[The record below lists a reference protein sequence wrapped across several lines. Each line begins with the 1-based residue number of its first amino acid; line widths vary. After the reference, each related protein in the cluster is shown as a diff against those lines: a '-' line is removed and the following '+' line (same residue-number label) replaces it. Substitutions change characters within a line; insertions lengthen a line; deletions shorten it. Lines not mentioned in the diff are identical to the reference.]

1 MRMSNRQ
8 SGTSPLPYGKV
19 VPCRWRSLWLR
30 QDAQSLLELALVL
43 PIFVAL
49 ACYAVDFGYFFLVAA
64 SLSSSARTSIE
75 YSVQG
80 FPSVAQ
86 SPLPATSSVAALLLE
101 DLSSLVNSATVTS
114 VELCSTAN
122 GASGA
127 VTCTSSGASTLSYV
141 PDTDPESPLFHLQRV
156 DVVYAIS
163 PPIPLT
169 FPGGVLNLIPTQFHR
184 MVEMRSVGP

>member
-1 MRMSNRQ
+1 MRINNRN
-8 SGTSPLPYGKV
+8 SGTTLSLNREDLP
-19 VPCRWRSLWLR
+19 PRWRVLWLR

-43 PIFVAL
+43 PVFVAL

-64 SLSSSARTSIE
+64 SLSSSVRTSIE

-86 SPLPATSSVAALLLE
+86 SSLPVTSSVAALLLE
-101 DLSSLVNSATVTS
+101 DLSSLANSATVTS

-122 GASGA
+122 NTNGA
-127 VTCTSSGASTLSYV
+127 VTCASSGASTLSYA

-169 FPGGVLNLIPTQFHR
+169 FSGGVLNLVPTQFHR
-184 MVEMRSVGP
+184 MVEMRSIGP